1 MSWVIEEYV
10 RQMPYIMENH
20 NINAEDYNNCLLIQK
35 CVQNLDKSGLLSE
48 AEKDILSAVYMG
60 FNYAEI
66 SRMLGVKRQTVSLV
80 FDKITD
86 RIAFVL
92 GGEFSDAAFFDRVQS
107 VDSSIGVKDISEIF
121 RKEGIIKDDE

>member
-1 MSWVIEEYV
+1 
-10 RQMPYIMENH
+10 MEAH
-20 NINAEDYNNCLLIQK
+20 DINAEDYNNCLLIQK

-66 SRMLGVKRQTVSLV
+66 SKLLDVNRQTVSMV

-92 GGEFSDAAFFDRVQS
+92 GGEFSDAAFLDRVQS
-107 VDSSIGVKDISEIF
+107 VNSNIDVKDISEIF
-121 RKEGIIKDDE
+121 KKKGIIKDDE

>member
-1 MSWVIEEYV
+1 MSWVIEEYI
-10 RQMPYIMENH
+10 RQMPYIMEAH
-20 NINAEDYNNCLLIQK
+20 DINAEDYNNCLLIQK

-66 SRMLGVKRQTVSLV
+66 SKLLDVNRQTVSMV

-92 GGEFSDAAFFDRVQS
+92 GGEFSDAAFLDRVQS
-107 VDSSIGVKDISEIF
+107 VNSNIDVKDISEIF
-121 RKEGIIKDDE
+121 KKKGIIKDDE